1 MPFDLSTCLVNF
13 NGGSLAADLV
23 ADMWFEVI
31 RTHQLDAIWVFL
43 VLQRLLAIF
52 FGDAAGNRQLFAHGI

>member
-1 MPFDLSTCLVNF
+1 
-13 NGGSLAADLV
+13 V
-23 ADMWFEVI
+23 ADMRFEVI

-52 FGDAAGNRQLFAHGI
+52 FGDAAGNRHLFAQGI